1 MRLICFYSMII
12 FIKAVRFRDER
23 INDYVTVRDL
33 EVNINETKY
42 VTDSTTV
49 GLLRETIIS
58 PFFPRMSLVL
68 YFNGQPMLH
77 LDRTLKDYCV
87 ENGSIIYLSNGT
99 VQPFSL
105 PPVFRETKVASALL
119 NVIQKFKG
127 QLSPT
132 DIEMIANAAGT
143 DEFQQFLIKHFYGP
157 ASSAVR
163 PQVSPASVQ
172 WMATSS
178 AVRQQVI
185 PVHRSDASSASG
197 IPVQHRSD
205 ASSARRIPVTPMP
218 EYKAPA
224 CSEPDPDET

>member
-49 GLLRETIIS
+49 GLLRETILS

-99 VQPFSL
+99 VEPFHYRRCFL
-105 PPVFRETKVASALL
+105 R
-119 NVIQKFKG
+119 QKLQGAF
-127 QLSPT
+127 
-132 DIEMIANAAGT
+132 
-143 DEFQQFLIKHFYGP
+143 
-157 ASSAVR
+157 
-163 PQVSPASVQ
+163 
-172 WMATSS
+172 
-178 AVRQQVI
+178 
-185 PVHRSDASSASG
+185 
-197 IPVQHRSD
+197 
-205 ASSARRIPVTPMP
+205 
-218 EYKAPA
+218 
-224 CSEPDPDET
+224 